1 MCFFCTRGLG
11 SLGQESDVFQ
21 TRAVQK
27 PRPSMAIS
35 GWSICRIMLG
45 RRAISLKASWCLLG
59 LSLGEVRSALANYLC
74 AMLMDTRNTGDPVG
88 WYSEITEFVQMFP
101 FYPFPPIRGG
111 MAVQQV
117 TTNGIAF
124 RIALQYLR
132 ITKGA
137 WHFGSI
143 LRRWHIWKLLALQPH
158 KDLDR
163 GWSIGP
169 EPAENHP
176 PGLWR
181 LCQWRRQPSSFGA
194 RWDSATGRS
203 TSAEFGHVSSPILH
217 GWPDPHET
225 FFIETLTLQMLGLPV
240 LSSFLFTWPHY
251 NSFWMIGFCI
261 MEAIDW
267 TISRHFTCICS
278 SFWKRCWNLK
288 PGKYAALYE
297 EVTRKGW
304 TGGRF

>member
-1 MCFFCTRGLG
+1 
-11 SLGQESDVFQ
+11 
-21 TRAVQK
+21 
-27 PRPSMAIS
+27 
-35 GWSICRIMLG
+35 
-45 RRAISLKASWCLLG
+45 
-59 LSLGEVRSALANYLC
+59 
-74 AMLMDTRNTGDPVG
+74 
-88 WYSEITEFVQMFP
+88 MFP
-101 FYPFPPIRGG
+101 FYPFPPIRGVT
-111 MAVQQV
+111 AIQQV

-143 LRRWHIWKLLALQPH
+143 LRRWHIWKRHCSP
-158 KDLDR
+158 KRTWTGDGPWDR
-163 GWSIGP
+163 NPLRTIP
-169 EPAENHP
+169 Y
-176 PGLWR
+176 GLWR
-181 LCQWRRQPSSFGA
+181 LCQSKQPSSCGV

-225 FFIETLTLQMLGLPV
+225 FLIETLTLQMLGLPV

-261 MEAIDW
+261 KEAIDW

-288 PGKYAALYE
+288 PGKYAAGILLW
-297 EVTRKGW
+297 K
-304 TGGRF
+304 